1 MSKFPSRFSALALA
15 VVACCQMGQASAAA
29 PTYSVTW
36 LGFLDAGDTM
46 SYARD
51 INASGQVVG
60 SSELPPPSNGYNGK
74 TRGFLWTQQSGM
86 TSLGQFPECAAQ
98 PCYSSDANGNT
109 WNDNVIPWAIG
120 ATGSVVGDA
129 NGPGGYEHAFL
140 YSAASGMTA
149 PLGVPVGRN
158 NGASGI
164 NGLGDLVGHMGGDW
178 ATGTSGLEVGYLYK
192 ADGTLLTL
200 PVIGGSAAMYAY
212 DINDAGLIVGG
223 SSYQMPPDGI
233 NPPGTITYGYRPTLW
248 EKGQNGQYSGRVL
261 PGFGTA
267 TGWNFAHSVNA
278 SGQVVGYMQLP
289 DDYHAFLYNNG
300 TVTDLGCG
308 MAEDINAAGTVVGGD
323 ASAFMYY
330 QGARYDLNALVTNKA
345 AADSIAYASG
355 INDSGWIAGAGIH
368 NGKTEA
374 FVLIPDGGA
383 STAQPSAPCP
393 GTTPPPPPP
402 QGADLSV
409 TLTDAPDPVAVGATL
424 TYTITVVNNGADTAA
439 AVNVSDVLPAN
450 VAFSSSTAS
459 QGGCAGGAS
468 VSCDLGDLA
477 SGATATIQ
485 IAVQPTAGGTLS
497 NTASASSSTTE
508 LNPADNSATATTTV
522 STPTGG
528 TGSADLAVSVVD
540 EPDPVVAG
548 GELVYIVKVRNK
560 SAVAASGVVLTMK
573 LPAGVSLPEISGAT
587 CTGTGTLT
595 CNLGTVKAK
604 GSKEVEFMVVTQA
617 AGILKGSATVT
628 SATTDPI
635 PANNTASATTT
646 VQ

>member
-1 MSKFPSRFSALALA
+1 MNKFPSRLSALALA
-15 VVACCQMGQASAAA
+15 CGALLQTAPTFAAA
-29 PTYSVTW
+29 PGYSVTW
-36 LGFLDAGDTM
+36 LGYLDNADIQ

-60 SSELPPPSNGYNGK
+60 SSSTGLNGR

-86 TSLGQFPECAAQ
+86 ASLGQFPECATQ

-149 PLGVPVGRN
+149 PLGVPAGRN

-200 PVIGGSAAMYAY
+200 PVIGGSTAMYAY

-223 SSYQMPPDGI
+223 ASYQMPGI
-233 NPPGTITYGYRPTLW
+233 NANGYRPTIW
-248 EKGQNGQYSGRVL
+248 EKNQNGQYSARIL
-261 PGFGTA
+261 PGFETA
-267 TGWNFAHSVNA
+267 TYWNFAHAVNA
-278 SGQVVGYMQLP
+278 SGQIVGYMQT
-289 DDYHAFLYNNG
+289 DTYHAFLYDNG

-308 MAEDINAAGTVVGGD
+308 MAEDINAVGTVVGGD

-330 QGARYDLNALVTNKA
+330 QGARYDLNTLVSNKA
-345 AADSIAYASG
+345 ASDSIGYASG
-355 INDSGWIAGAGIH
+355 INDSGWIAGWGIH

-374 FVLIPDGGA
+374 FVLIPDGSVSA
-383 STAQPSAPCP
+383 AQPSAPCL
-393 GTTPPPPPP
+393 GTTPPPPP
-402 QGADLSV
+402 QGADLSL
-409 TLTDAPDPVAVGATL
+409 TLTDAPDPVTVGSTL
-424 TYTITVVNNGADTAA
+424 TYTLTVVNNGADTAV
-439 AVNVSDVLPAN
+439 AVNVSDTLPAN
-450 VAFSSSTAS
+450 VAFSSATAS
-459 QGGCAGGAS
+459 QGACAGGAS

-485 IAVQPTAGGTLS
+485 IAVLPTTAGILS
-497 NTASASSSTTE
+497 NTASASSLSTE

-528 TGSADLAVSVVD
+528 SGSVDLAVSLVD
-540 EPDPVVAG
+540 EPDPVMAG
-548 GELVYIVKVRNK
+548 GELVYIAKVSNK
-560 SAVAASGVVLTMK
+560 SAVAAGGVVLTMK
-573 LPAGVSLPEISGAT
+573 LPAGVSLPEVSGAT

-595 CNLGTVKAK
+595 CNLGTLKAK

-617 AGILKGSATVT
+617 PGTLKGSASVAGA
-628 SATTDPI
+628 STDPK
-635 PANNTASATTT
+635 PANNSAKATTT
-646 VQ
+646 VN